1 MASTNLFPRF
11 SEVDSKPEA
20 PAGLTLESWSQGFM
34 VGALLIMTA
43 ITLVNMR
50 RGVLL
55 HKLIL
60 LELLLAVPNGFFTF
74 WNPPAWGWY
83 LSSTAVPLIASW
95 TLHNVIAWMKSRGFL
110 NKKARLLYIG
120 SVILVQPYWI
130 LEIYANF
137 AFFNGINTTLFP
149 YTRPFEGP
157 CRDPWWIFTT
167 ANLFWNI
174 RRRYEFGFLELIKAS
189 PRFGILLGSMCL
201 SVVFI
206 ILDLLAVTPAIALG
220 VINPYWKLAL
230 VFKCLT
236 DTIILDD
243 FKSSLDKLSRHRF
256 AQVLPQDNWKNDMM
270 LMDMVRGKGDAIAH
284 VEDILD
290 LESIQPAKQIIREP
304 PRVFSK

>member
-1 MASTNLFPRF
+1 
-11 SEVDSKPEA
+11 
-20 PAGLTLESWSQGFM
+20 
-34 VGALLIMTA
+34 
-43 ITLVNMR
+43 
-50 RGVLL
+50 
-55 HKLIL
+55 
-60 LELLLAVPNGFFTF
+60 
-74 WNPPAWGWY
+74 
-83 LSSTAVPLIASW
+83 
-95 TLHNVIAWMKSRGFL
+95 
-110 NKKARLLYIG
+110 
-120 SVILVQPYWI
+120 
-130 LEIYANF
+130 
-137 AFFNGINTTLFP
+137 
-149 YTRPFEGP
+149 
-157 CRDPWWIFTT
+157 
-167 ANLFWNI
+167 
-174 RRRYEFGFLELIKAS
+174 
-189 PRFGILLGSMCL
+189 MCL

-270 LMDMVRGKGDAIAH
+270 LMDMVRGKADAIAH